1 MCSDRPGGC
10 EVGDGSGL
18 PECHQAEPGI
28 QGTTAGHPDT
38 PIQADSLVQHTHFS
52 KGSDQVGFGG
62 VVDLVPKEGLD
73 TAKDGEAGMDF
84 EDGGGAATC
93 V

>member
-1 MCSDRPGGC
+1 M
-10 EVGDGSGL
+10 
-18 PECHQAEPGI
+18 QF
-28 QGTTAGHPDT
+28 TTAGHPDT
-38 PIQADSLVQHTHFS
+38 AIQADSLAQHTHSS
-52 KGSDQVGFGG
+52 KGSDQVDVGG

-84 EDGGGAATC
+84 EDSGGAAAC